1 MIQRKLTVYCV
12 QETLKYMLINSCLCC
27 KISIANIKDDKIT

>member
-1 MIQRKLTVYCV
+1 MIQRKLRVYCV
-12 QETLKYMLINSCLCC
+12 QETAKYKLINSCLCS